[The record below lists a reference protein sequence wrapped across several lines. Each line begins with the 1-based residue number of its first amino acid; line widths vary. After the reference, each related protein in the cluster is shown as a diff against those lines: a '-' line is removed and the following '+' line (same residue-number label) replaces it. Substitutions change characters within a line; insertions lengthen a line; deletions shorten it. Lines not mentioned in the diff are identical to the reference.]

1 MTTAE
6 KKLVKHRL
14 SVLELAQALG
24 DVSEGLGEFEDAE
37 AVLESFFFPVVM

>member
-24 DVSEGLGEFEDAE
+24 NLGISPLSDEGG
-37 AVLESFFFPVVM
+37 VH